1 MKNEFLLV
9 VDDDLEIL
17 VLLSRFLKEHQFD
30 VATAAN
36 VREAENIMRTQSIDL
51 IVLDV
56 MMPGEDGLVFCRRLR
71 ESSNIPVI
79 MLTAMG
85 DDVDRI
91 VGLELGADDYIGKP
105 FNPRELLA
113 RIRSVLRRTSRP
125 GRNNGAHSGKQKK
138 CYTFDQ
144 WQLDPTRRELRDK
157 DGVIVALTSGEF
169 DLLLTFLEHPQET
182 LTRDQLL
189 DLCKGRGANPFD
201 RSIDVQLSRLRK
213 KIEPDSKHPSLI
225 KTIRNGGYILAVSV
239 ERS

>member
-9 VDDDLEIL
+9 VDDDLEL
-17 VLLSRFLKEHQFD
+17 LALLSRFLKEHQFD

-36 VREAENIMRTQSIDL
+36 VREAENIMRAQSVDL

-56 MMPGEDGLVFCRRLR
+56 MMPGEDGLFFCRRLR
-71 ESSNIPVI
+71 KCSDIPVI

-113 RIRSVLRRTSRP
+113 RIRSVLRRTSRTD
-125 GRNNGAHSGKQKK
+125 RDSGDQKK
-138 CYTFDQ
+138 CYLFEQ
-144 WQLDPTRRELRDK
+144 WQLDPARRELRDK

-169 DLLLTFLEHPQET
+169 DLLLTFLEHPQEA

-201 RSIDVQLSRLRK
+201 RSIDVQLSRLRR
-213 KIEPDSKHPSLI
+213 KIEPDSKYPSLI